1 MISTAEISMYPFL
14 ENYKELIKAF
24 IAKLSYYPDL
34 QVMPGPTST
43 VVIGEY
49 EQLMSC
55 LTEMFCWSHEEHG
68 KAVFVVK
75 IMPGYEPS

>member
-1 MISTAEISMYPFL
+1 MISTAEISMYPFQ

-24 IAKLSYYPDL
+24 IAKLSYYPDV
-34 QVMPGPTST
+34 QVTPGPTST
-43 VVIGEY
+43 V
-49 EQLMSC
+49 
-55 LTEMFCWSHEEHG
+55 EMLRWSHEEHG